1 MMNNQVD
8 FIDVSDDIIVQ
19 KKDKF
24 MTGIYISLI
33 VLVILG
39 LFVYFF
45 GYEILK
51 PFIKV

>member
-1 MMNNQVD
+1 MDDMQM
-8 FIDVSDDIIVQ
+8 IDVSED

-33 VLVILG
+33 VLLVLSLII
-39 LFVYFF
+39 YFF
-45 GYEILK
+45 GYELLR